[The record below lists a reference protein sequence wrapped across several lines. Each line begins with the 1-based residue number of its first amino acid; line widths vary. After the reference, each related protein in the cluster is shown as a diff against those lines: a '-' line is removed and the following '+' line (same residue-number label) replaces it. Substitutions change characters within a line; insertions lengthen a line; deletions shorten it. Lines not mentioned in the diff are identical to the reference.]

1 MWRHAGDDQRCL
13 HSEERCWF
21 FFIHTGKVIEKR
33 KQSVLVSVYV
43 SHKINQAQVDQAH
56 YYTKKGA
63 GEKKPLA
70 DGECLLHTEDSV

>member
-1 MWRHAGDDQRCL
+1 M
-13 HSEERCWF
+13 
-21 FFIHTGKVIEKR
+21 IEKR